1 MKIFAAHN
9 PDSEIR
15 RLSSSGGVF
24 SMLAERLLG
33 EGGVVYG
40 AAFDENWEVVHRR
53 VTSLNGLAALR
64 GSKYVFSNAST
75 AYSDAH
81 ADLKAGRKVLF
92 SGTPCQVAA
101 MRKRAGENPDLLLVE
116 IVCHGAPQ
124 PDYWRRY
131 LAELC
136 ASHGKTIADIT
147 SVNFRDK
154 RTGWKNY
161 SFTVRFTDGSEH
173 SEIHGANIF
182 MRGFLN
188 NYTLRKPCFKCPFK
202 YPDGSQADITLGDFW
217 GIEKLK
223 PTDDRT
229 LEKGISFI
237 IGRTPK
243 GQQAI
248 PVGISESG
256 FDFDTISRLNPAL
269 VHRASA
275 PKDFEK
281 FNLKAE
287 KSKSISDLICCHTKE
302 SLTLRCKI
310 MIARIMKSFGLKS

>member
-15 RLSSSGGVF
+15 QLSSSGGVF

-40 AAFDENWEVVHRR
+40 AAFDENWEVIHRR

-75 AYSDAH
+75 AYSDAL

-161 SFTVRFTDGSEH
+161 SFTVRFTDGKTFSQPH
-173 SEIHGANIF
+173 DDNLY
-182 MRGFLN
+182 MRAFIQDF
-188 NYTLRKPCFKCPFK
+188 TLRKVCFKCPFK
-202 YPDGSQADITLGDFW
+202 LPDGSRADITLGDLW
-217 GIEKLK
+217 GISQLS
-223 PTDDRT
+223 PAIDNDRGTT
-229 LEKGISFI
+229 LVISQNNSSC
-237 IGRTPK
+237 GVTSD
-243 GQQAI
+243 A
-248 PVGISESG
+248 
-256 FDFDTISRLNPAL
+256 DFNFEEVIRYNPAI
-269 VHRASA
+269 ASPSQMPSGWDSFQSSA
-275 PKDFEK
+275 KERNLLATFRK
-281 FNLKAE
+281 FSGRPVLQALYLKA
-287 KSKSISDLICCHTKE
+287 
-302 SLTLRCKI
+302 
-310 MIARIMKSFGLKS
+310 ARLKHKLLHR